1 MLRYMEFKQ
10 RITVIQPQQTAFS
23 KWLHTI
29 RAACSGRLVIDAA
42 TPKDIIVRR
51 LIIKDIE
58 NMLTRAWVLLPESMP
73 SPSVLELLPSNRMT
87 KTLKLH
93 KSKYDYG
100 WAVFKRNSEGK
111 AVKAVWLLK
120 LSDTEAHVA
129 LYVSRSLY
137 PQTNTD

>member
-1 MLRYMEFKQ
+1 MLKDMEFTQK
-10 RITVIQPQQTAFS
+10 IAIMQPQQTAFS

-29 RAACSGRLVIDAA
+29 RAACSHRVVIDAA
-42 TPKDIIVRR
+42 TPKYQIVQQLVNKYFDVPLPAWM
-51 LIIKDIE
+51 LIPE
-58 NMLTRAWVLLPESMP
+58 NEPYFSAQA
-73 SPSVLELLPSNRMT
+73 LLPSKRMT

-100 WAVFKRNSEGK
+100 WAVYRRSREGK

-129 LYVSRSLY
+129 LYVSHSNY
-137 PQTNTD
+137 PQLNTD

>member
-1 MLRYMEFKQ
+1 MLRDMEFTQ
-10 RITVIQPQQTAFS
+10 RIAIIQPQQTAFS

-29 RAACSGRLVIDAA
+29 RAAFSHRLVIDAT
-42 TPKDIIVRR
+42 TPKYMIVRL

-58 NMLTRAWVLLPESMP
+58 KKIFSVWVLLPESTP

-87 KTLKLH
+87 KTLKLR

-100 WAVFKRNSEGK
+100 WAVYKRNSEGK

-129 LYVSRSLY
+129 LYVSRSRY

>member
-1 MLRYMEFKQ
+1 MLKDMEFTQK
-10 RITVIQPQQTAFS
+10 ITVIQPQQTAFS

-29 RAACSGRLVIDAA
+29 RAACSH
-42 TPKDIIVRR
+42 R
-51 LIIKDIE
+51 LIIDADTPKYVIARLLIIKHIDDV
-58 NMLTRAWVLLPESMP
+58 LTSAWALLPDNMP
-73 SPSVLELLPSNRMT
+73 QPSAFELLPSKRMT

-100 WAVFKRNSEGK
+100 WAVYKRNSEGK

-129 LYVSRSLY
+129 LYVSRSRY
-137 PQTNTD
+137 SQSNTD

>member
-1 MLRYMEFKQ
+1 MLKDMEFTQK
-10 RITVIQPQQTAFS
+10 IAIMQPQQTAFS

-29 RAACSGRLVIDAA
+29 RAACSHRLVIDAD
-42 TPKDIIVRR
+42 TPKYVIVRL

-58 NMLTRAWVLLPESMP
+58 NMLTSAWMLLPVSMP
-73 SPSVLELLPSNRMT
+73 QPSVFDLLPSKRMT

-100 WAVFKRNSEGK
+100 WAVYKRNSEGK

-129 LYVSRSLY
+129 LYVSRSRY
-137 PQTNTD
+137 PQLNTD